1 MMTIPANAVDV
12 TVARTI
18 PGPPG
23 DVFDA
28 WLDPKVPGTLWH
40 EHEKL
45 IFDPK
50 PDGLWYLFTLAHQG
64 TAHYGRF
71 VEINR
76 PGGRIR
82 HSWMSRHTLGEE
94 SVVTVSFRKTKEGT
108 LITLVHSGLPNEDMA
123 KAHETGWNSILEAF
137 GENFPPD
144 TTAGSNA

>member
-64 TAHYGRF
+64 GGTAHYGRF

-94 SVVTVSFRKTKEGT
+94 SV
-108 LITLVHSGLPNEDMA
+108 EDVA